1 MKFNLS
7 TLTIDKIDIVPC
19 NIYRGSHFDIRFQ
32 QCYVESIYKPRGVVG
47 RVARDVGKPMDLVR
61 L

>member
-1 MKFNLS
+1 M
-7 TLTIDKIDIVPC
+7 
-19 NIYRGSHFDIRFQ
+19 GSHFDIRFQ
-32 QCYVESIYKPRGVVG
+32 QCYVESIYKPRGVVS